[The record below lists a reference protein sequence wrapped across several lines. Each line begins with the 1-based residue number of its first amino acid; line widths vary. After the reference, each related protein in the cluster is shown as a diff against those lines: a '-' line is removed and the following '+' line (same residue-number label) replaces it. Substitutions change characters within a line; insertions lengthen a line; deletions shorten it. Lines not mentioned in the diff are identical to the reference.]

1 MNILYKQRLYG
12 GRAVAQ
18 RNGAQVFDGLAD
30 HGTVYSVNKGTS
42 YTTTGYYYQVGGV
55 QYLQTTT
62 GLYIY
67 VDYSESNLAWSVQEN
82 ATRPKTYS
90 TAQAQSVVDTIL
102 TNNQI
107 ILCNNLLCARFA
119 NKLTEKQRNDVRSL
133 QERLQQRNSALQAEG
148 LVRVDSTGVPGG
160 YAEMSPYLERLMSGE
175 AIGFATWVTIIIY
188 ATVIAG
194 LGTAAY
200 YGYKAL
206 ADESER
212 DVKYSKEL
220 TKILTSKL
228 TDEEYQQLLNET
240 KGIVTKAKIKSTL
253 GSYWDVVKWAAIG
266 FAGYTAYKFAKQY
279 I

>member
-1 MNILYKQRLYG
+1 MAKLYFDRNLAGKPYIATSDYATIANNSLVVYDNGVTQK
-12 GRAVAQ
+12 GRYAY
-18 RNGAQVFDGLAD
+18 L
-30 HGTVYSVNKGTS
+30 
-42 YTTTGYYYQVGGV
+42 TGYYAVEDDV
-55 QYLQTTT
+55 KYLQTTT
-62 GLYIY
+62 NNVWLVNVGNTPDWKETNSI
-67 VDYSESNLAWSVQEN
+67 
-82 ATRPKTYS
+82 RPKTYS
-90 TAQAQSVVDTIL
+90 TAQAQSVVNTIL

-119 NKLTEKQRNDVRSL
+119 NKLTEKQRNDVRAL

-148 LVRVDSTGVPGG
+148 LVRVDSTGMPGG
-160 YAEMSPYLERLMSGE
+160 YAEMSPYLDRLMSGE
-175 AIGFATWVTIIIY
+175 AIGFATWITIIIY

-194 LGTAAY
+194 LGTAVY